1 MKKETK
7 EKIISWLAAKLIR
20 AIGCT
25 LRIKIRDDA
34 DFFSRK
40 HTKPYITAFWH
51 NRMIVVTEL
60 MKRYYGPRKGSV
72 MLISQS
78 RDGKFISDVVIR
90 MKIGVVNG
98 SSSRGGAAAA
108 LELVNHLRNGI
119 DVGITPDGPRGPR
132 YHLDGGLIFLAQK
145 TRTPILPLFVEYSR
159 CFRFKSWDG
168 FMLPLPFSRVDVI
181 FGALQRIE
189 PTDTPEEFEAER
201 LRIEK
206 LMQPVTL

>member
-7 EKIISWLAAKLIR
+7 EKIISWLGARLIR

-25 LRIKIRDDA
+25 LRIHIRDDA

-40 HTKPYITAFWH
+40 HTKPYVVSFWH
-51 NRMIVVTEL
+51 NRLIFLPEL
-60 MKRYYGPRKGSV
+60 VKRHYGPRKGA
-72 MLISQS
+72 MALISQS
-78 RDGKFISDVVIR
+78 RDGQLISNIVKR
-90 MKIGVVNG
+90 LGLGVVNG

-108 LELVNHLRNGI
+108 LELFNAIRAGL
-119 DVGITPDGPRGPR
+119 DVAITPDGPRGPR

-145 TRTPILPLFVEYSR
+145 SRAPILPVFVECRR
-159 CFRFKSWDG
+159 CIRFKSWDG
-168 FMLPLPFSRVDVI
+168 FIVPLPFARVDVI

-201 LRIEK
+201 VRIEK